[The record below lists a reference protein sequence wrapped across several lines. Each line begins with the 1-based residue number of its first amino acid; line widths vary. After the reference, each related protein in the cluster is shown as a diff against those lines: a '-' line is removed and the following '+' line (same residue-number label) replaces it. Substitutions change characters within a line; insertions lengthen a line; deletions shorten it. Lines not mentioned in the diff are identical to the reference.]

1 MVPPESRNARRW
13 LTLLCAIVYY
23 DASVM
28 VWVLPWA
35 LREVLAA
42 ASRLTPG
49 QMGLVVITPVVAG
62 ALFLPVLGLLGD
74 RYGSRRTAAGALA
87 VTASALLMAWLWAS
101 TVPQL
106 VAAGVLLGVAGAG
119 FAVALPMAGRWFS
132 GESQG
137 AVLGITGMGT
147 GGMALAMFPA
157 AWYVPAVGWRGI
169 FGIALVPVAAA
180 LVLVL
185 LAAREAPG
193 APVRR
198 RWGDGLGVLGR
209 RDLYWCCGFY
219 AVTFGG
225 FIGLLL
231 SLPAYYRDQY
241 GVDPSRAAVFATV
254 CAVVGSVARPLGG
267 YLADRLGGVLLL
279 FLLLIGVGFV
289 GMRMSY
295 LPHLEVA
302 TLSLFLILVLLAMG
316 SGALFQLVPGRF
328 GDGFGL
334 ATGMIGAAG
343 VAGGVLLPMALGYAK
358 QATGRFGP
366 GFFLVGMAGFTAA
379 GLLIQASRDWQAG
392 HVGVGAGASRAGRVG
407 GREGSP
413 ALAEA
418 GNVPMGG

>member
-1 MVPPESRNARRW
+1 MVPLDSRNARRW
-13 LTLLCAIVYY
+13 LTLLCAILYY

-28 VWVLPWA
+28 VWVLPGA
-35 LREVLAA
+35 LREALAA
-42 ASRLTPG
+42 AFRLTPG
-49 QMGLVVITPVVAG
+49 QMSLAAITPVAAG

-74 RYGSRRTAAGALA
+74 RYGARRTALGGLTL
-87 VTASALLMAWLWAS
+87 TASALLMAWLWAS
-101 TVPQL
+101 TLPQL
-106 VAAGVLLGVAGAG
+106 VAVGVLLGVAGG
-119 FAVALPMAGRWFS
+119 SFAVALPMASRWFS

-137 AVLGITGMGT
+137 TVLGITGMGS
-147 GGMALAMFPA
+147 GGMALATYLA
-157 AWYVPAVGWRGI
+157 AHYVPAVGWRGI
-169 FGIALVPVAAA
+169 FGIALIPVAAA

-185 LAAREAPG
+185 LAAREVPA

-198 RWGDGLGVLGR
+198 RWGDGLGILAR
-209 RDLYWCCGFY
+209 RDLYWCGGFY

-225 FIGLLL
+225 FLGLLS
-231 SLPAYYRDQY
+231 SLPVYYRDQY
-241 GVDPSRAAVFATV
+241 GVDPSRAAIFAAV

-279 FLLLIGVGFV
+279 FLLLIGVGFL

-316 SGALFQLVPGRF
+316 NGALFQVVPQRF
-328 GDGFGL
+328 GDGLGL
-334 ATGMIGAAG
+334 ATGMIGAVG
-343 VAGGVLLPMALGYAK
+343 VAAGVLLPMALGYAK

-366 GFFLVGMAGFTAA
+366 GFFLIGMAGFTAA
-379 GLLIQASRDWQAG
+379 GLLIQASRDWQGAPE
-392 HVGVGAGASRAGRVG
+392 VGGSRSRRAGI

-418 GNVPMGG
+418 GNGSMRG